1 MEEWKVI
8 YTNQSREDLLN
19 IDDYIRYHLLSPI
32 AADQIT
38 DELLDMIKKLDSM
51 SKRYPLYQEEPWH
64 SVGLRFFPVE
74 NYIVFYY
81 PEEKQKQS
89 R

>member
-19 IDDYIRYHLLSPI
+19 IDDYIRYYLLSPI
-32 AADQIT
+32 AADRIT

-51 SKRYPLYQEEPWH
+51 PKRYLLYQEEPWH
-64 SVGLRFFPVE
+64 SVGLSFFPVE

>member
-19 IDDYIRYHLLSPI
+19 IDDHIRYHLLSPI
-32 AADQIT
+32 AADRIT

-51 SKRYPLYQEEPWH
+51 SKRYQLYQEEPWR
-64 SVGLRFFPVE
+64 SVGLRVFPVE